1 MGAASFSDLLAMLHR
16 LSFRR
21 SAAPLFSVLLLTLAT
36 GCQRA
41 AYAPTAHFAPVTSQP
56 VGKTQADDPAIAAL
70 IAPYHDKVTSQMAE
84 VLGAAPTPLVKSPGE
99 SPLANF
105 VADLQRERASQVLGQ
120 SIPLGVMT
128 NGGLRAGLPA
138 GPVTLGA
145 VFELMPFEN
154 ELVVLDAP
162 GPVVQQLFDYAAH
175 AKMAVSG
182 ATYTVTVDGLPKD
195 IRIGGQPFD
204 GNQNRTW
211 PIAISDYLATG
222 GDNMV
227 FFKALSFRHTNVLL
241 RTAIADHIRALTKAG
256 QSVTARVEGRVKVN

>member
-1 MGAASFSDLLAMLHR
+1 ML
-16 LSFRR
+16 FRR
-21 SAAPLFSVLLLTLAT
+21 LGFHLAPVLALVIVA

-41 AYAPTAHFAPVTSQP
+41 SYAPTAHFVPITSQP
-56 VGKTQADDPAIAAL
+56 VGKTQAEDPATAAL
-70 IAPYHDKVTSQMAE
+70 IAPYHDKVSRQMAE
-84 VLGAAPTPLVKSPGE
+84 VLGTAPAALVKSPGE

-120 SIPLGVMT
+120 PIPLGVMT

-138 GPVTLGA
+138 GPVTLGS

-175 AKMAVSG
+175 ARMAVSG
-182 ATYTVTVDGLPKD
+182 ATYTVTFDGLPKD

-204 GNQNRTW
+204 VNQNRTW

-222 GDNMV
+222 GDNMG
-227 FFKALSFRHTNVLL
+227 FFKTLTPRHTNILL

-256 QSVTARVEGRVKVN
+256 QPVTAKIEGRVKAN

>member
-1 MGAASFSDLLAMLHR
+1 MLLRR
-16 LSFRR
+16 LGI
-21 SAAPLFSVLLLTLAT
+21 PLFPVLALALAA

-41 AYAPTAHFAPVTSQP
+41 AYAPTAHFAPVTSQV
-56 VGKTQADDPAIAAL
+56 VGKTQAEDPAVAAL
-70 IAPYHDKVTSQMAE
+70 IAPYHDRVTSQMQE
-84 VLGAAPTPLVKSPGE
+84 VIGNAPEALVKMPGE

-105 VADLQRERASQVLGQ
+105 VADLQRARASQALDQ
-120 SIPLGVMT
+120 PIPLGVMT
-128 NGGLRAGLPA
+128 NGGLRAGFAA
-138 GPVTLGA
+138 GPITLGS

-162 GPVVQQLFDYAAH
+162 GPVVQQLFEYAAH
-175 AKMAVSG
+175 SKMAVSG
-182 ATYTVTVDGLPKD
+182 ATYAITFDGLPKD

-204 GNQNRTW
+204 PNQDKTW

-227 FFKALSFRHTNVLL
+227 FFKTLTPRHTNILL

-256 QSVTARVEGRVKVN
+256 QPVTAKVEGRVKQ